1 MTGNASGTIRGR
13 EYNAFDQ
20 AHDWCN
26 TTLFASM
33 LPCLTMPVCLYFAY
47 LSPLS
52 VAQRAYVFPYCRCGY
67 PYKLAS

>member
-13 EYNAFDQ
+13 EYNAFNQ

-33 LPCLTMPVCLYFAY
+33 LPCLTIPVCFAY

-52 VAQRAYVFPYCRCGY
+52 VAHCAFPYRRCGY

>member
-33 LPCLTMPVCLYFAY
+33 LLCLTMSVCLQF
-47 LSPLS
+47 S
-52 VAQRAYVFPYCRCGY
+52 
-67 PYKLAS
+67 